1 MCTKREWIIFLM
13 GILFMDGSMHG
24 WLALNN
30 IPFNVAVYEFDTRAN
45 GATAITFF
53 ILIIVL
59 YFVAKKLK

>member
-1 MCTKREWIIFLM
+1 M